1 MRRGFSSEEISCIYK
16 HLNRTISGVD
26 LSRNTVLADSF
37 GGAVNR
43 KHLLEETASAQRDSN
58 LKLQFIATWTDQAQD
73 TGQIQ
78 WISDFYT
85 ELYATPDAAAKSRG
99 TPFWSDRYEGCY
111 INYPD
116 IDMLQHPY
124 WPQLYYGTGDLYPF
138 LQSVKRKYDP
148 NNIFHHSM
156 SVRV

>member
-1 MRRGFSSEEISCIYK
+1 M
-16 HLNRTISGVD
+16 
-26 LSRNTVLADSF
+26 
-37 GGAVNR
+37 
-43 KHLLEETASAQRDSN
+43 
-58 LKLQFIATWTDQAQD
+58 KLQFIATWTDPGQD
-73 TGQIQ
+73 AGQIQ
-78 WISDFYT
+78 WMRDFFT
-85 ELYATPDAAAKSRG
+85 ELYATSGATAKYNG

-116 IDMLQHPY
+116 IDMLQHAY

-156 SVRV
+156 SVRI